1 MATKRETAMDFLG
14 GLDDPASN
22 PPQFVAVTSLMPDP
36 NQPRKEFDQ
45 EALQRLAAGIKSDGV
60 LQPLLVR
67 DSGTNPPFLITD
79 GERRWRAAQLIKLN
93 ELPILIR
100 NDIDQNR
107 LRFAQA
113 MANANRE
120 NLTDYELAV
129 VIQEQLDNNP
139 KLKKKD
145 VAEQLGKDAATISR
159 LLALLDPAYS
169 DLAKNGLIE
178 NASTLSHLK
187 ALDDDSKAKLLEDA
201 QNGKTITRD
210 LIEQRKAE
218 IAALATPAAPKSTS
232 QGENL
237 ATSEANDVTGGEDQG
252 QTSVATPREKPEGS
266 TTKAPAAPTVKLTL
280 KVEDV
285 ELLIPFFVDK
295 EAEKLDV
302 KMTADTAIGLIEK
315 LGQPVPVE
323 IADYAQTIKDGI
335 KQVLEK

>member
-45 EALQRLAAGIKSDGV
+45 EALQRLAAGMKSDGV

-67 DSGTNPPFLITD
+67 DSGTNPPFVITD
-79 GERRWRAAQLIKLN
+79 GERRWRAAQVIKLD

-169 DLAKNGLIE
+169 DLAKNRLIE

-218 IAALATPAAPKSTS
+218 IAALATSAAP
-232 QGENL
+232 
-237 ATSEANDVTGGEDQG
+237 GGEDQG
-252 QTSVATPREKPEGS
+252 QTSVATPREKQEGS

>member
-1 MATKRETAMDFLG
+1 MSTKRETAIDFLG

-22 PPQFVAVTSLMPDP
+22 PPQYVAITSLMPDS
-36 NQPRKEFDQ
+36 NQPRKEFDH

-67 DSGTNPPFLITD
+67 DSGTNPPYIITD

-120 NLTDYELAV
+120 NLTDYELAI

-159 LLALLDPAYS
+159 LLALLDPTYS
-169 DLAKNGLIE
+169 ELAKNGLIE
-178 NASTLSHLK
+178 NASTLSHFK

-218 IAALATPAAPKSTS
+218 IAALTTS
-232 QGENL
+232 AILENTAQDKNL
-237 ATSEANDVTGGEDQG
+237 ASSKINDAMDDENHEQIIVAMPQEKSEGL
-252 QTSVATPREKPEGS
+252 
-266 TTKAPAAPTVKLTL
+266 TTKVSVVPTVRLSL
-280 KVEDV
+280 KVEDI

-302 KMTADTAIGLIEK
+302 KMSIDTAIGLIEK
-315 LGQPVPVE
+315 LGQTVPIE
-323 IADYAQTIKDGI
+323 ITNYAQTIKDGI
-335 KQVLEK
+335 KNFLEK